1 MIEVAEVSFRYDG
14 AKPVL
19 RRISLEVH
27 EGERIAILGPNGSGK
42 TTFARCLNGLL
53 IPTEGQVLVD
63 GFSPLQHPYE
73 VRRRVGM
80 AFQNPDSQIVS
91 AVVEREVAF
100 GLENLGVPTSEMR
113 HRVAEA
119 LERFGLSGRRLHPP
133 HRLSG
138 GEKGRLILA
147 SLWAMRPRYL
157 VLDEPTSLLDPEGRR
172 EVREAIDEL
181 AREGVAVL
189 WITQYPEEALW
200 ADRVLVFFG
209 GELVADAPP
218 GKVLDDPERLARW
231 GLRAPFPILL
241 NHRLRSLGLPLPPWT
256 PTLRDLADA
265 LSALPHSQTPI
276 LPRSHTPLLPRP
288 ERLSAEGVRYRYPP
302 PGKEALKGVD
312 FRAGAGEFVAL
323 LGHTG
328 SGKTTLAQILA
339 GLLRPSEGRVLLDG
353 GEVRRG
359 RVGLAFQ
366 FPEDGFFEETVLK
379 DVAFGPKNL
388 GLLDPESHARRALL
402 QVGLDPEAF
411 GHRSPFS
418 LSGGEAR
425 RVGIAGVLAMDPE
438 VLILDEPTAGL
449 DPQGVLGFSEV
460 LKAIRQEGRTIVLI
474 SHDMDL
480 VAELAERA
488 VVLGDGEVW
497 GEGSVREL
505 LSRPNLEEVG
515 LEPPQSVLF
524 ARLLRERGWS
534 VRPDLLTSEELV
546 SAIVGALNA
555 LDKTIVG

>member
-256 PTLRDLADA
+256 PTLR
-265 LSALPHSQTPI
+265 
-276 LPRSHTPLLPRP
+276 
-288 ERLSAEGVRYRYPP
+288 
-302 PGKEALKGVD
+302 
-312 FRAGAGEFVAL
+312 
-323 LGHTG
+323 
-328 SGKTTLAQILA
+328 
-339 GLLRPSEGRVLLDG
+339 
-353 GEVRRG
+353 
-359 RVGLAFQ
+359 
-366 FPEDGFFEETVLK
+366 
-379 DVAFGPKNL
+379 
-388 GLLDPESHARRALL
+388 
-402 QVGLDPEAF
+402 
-411 GHRSPFS
+411 
-418 LSGGEAR
+418 
-425 RVGIAGVLAMDPE
+425 
-438 VLILDEPTAGL
+438 
-449 DPQGVLGFSEV
+449 
-460 LKAIRQEGRTIVLI
+460 
-474 SHDMDL
+474 
-480 VAELAERA
+480 
-488 VVLGDGEVW
+488 
-497 GEGSVREL
+497 
-505 LSRPNLEEVG
+505 
-515 LEPPQSVLF
+515 
-524 ARLLRERGWS
+524 
-534 VRPDLLTSEELV
+534 
-546 SAIVGALNA
+546 
-555 LDKTIVG
+555 